1 MGRYEAQGE
10 IHRVAAVPQANSSA
24 FNASYSSTQLQN
36 VTYDNSNSSEAH
48 TYTYASEFSQVRP
61 SVWSH
66 GIGLDSYSTDNVT
79 GGIPQLITSNNSKDP
94 QG

>member
-1 MGRYEAQGE
+1 MKCRAYLQGSSF
-10 IHRVAAVPQANSSA
+10 PQANSSA

-61 SVWSH
+61 SVWSR

-79 GGIPQLITSNNSKDP
+79 SGIPQLITSNTSKDP